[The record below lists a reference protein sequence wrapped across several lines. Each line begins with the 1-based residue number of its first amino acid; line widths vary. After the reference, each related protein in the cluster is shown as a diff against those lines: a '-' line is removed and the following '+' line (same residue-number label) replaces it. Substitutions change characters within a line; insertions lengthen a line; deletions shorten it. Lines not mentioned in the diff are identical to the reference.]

1 MTDAEYIDKR
11 MLCLELP
18 GKRRRG
24 RSKTRFMDVVR
35 EDMRVVGVSDRD
47 TASRRN

>member
-1 MTDAEYIDKR
+1 MDTCRDGMQSRKEQAQR

-18 GKRRRG
+18 DKRRG

-35 EDMRVVGVSDRD
+35 EDMRMVGVR
-47 TASRRN
+47 